1 MDILTLMN
9 FMLLLLAAIAVSL
22 PVVEPANGRSGPL
35 RIGAFNVQ
43 VFGLTKINKG
53 IVNDILVKVH

>member
-22 PVVEPANGRSGPL
+22 PVVEPANGRSDPL
-35 RIGAFNVQ
+35 RIGAFNVE

>member
-1 MDILTLMN
+1 MN

-22 PVVEPANGRSGPL
+22 PVVEPANGRSDPL
-35 RIGAFNVQ
+35 RIGAFNVE